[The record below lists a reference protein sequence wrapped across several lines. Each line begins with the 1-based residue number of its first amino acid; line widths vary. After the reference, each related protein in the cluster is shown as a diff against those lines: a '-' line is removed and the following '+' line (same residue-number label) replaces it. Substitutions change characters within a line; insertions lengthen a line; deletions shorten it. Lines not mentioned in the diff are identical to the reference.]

1 MIDSIMGT
9 INPPWSTAVAKKK
22 LETLN
27 DFDLY
32 WIEEPVH
39 PSNIDG
45 MHELNLLFPIAGGEA
60 LSGIAEF
67 DHYLEKNCVSYIQPD
82 VSHSGGLDVC
92 MKVAEKWPRTAAHV
106 WGSGV
111 AVLANLHFALE
122 SKIHILEIPMMT
134 LAITEEIIREN
145 IEVINGKIKPPIMP
159 GIGIEITEEI
169 KEKYK
174 LKSDSNYRI

>member
-1 MIDSIMGT
+1 MLGDEKPLMIDSIMGT

-32 WIEEPVH
+32 WIEPVH

-106 WGSGV
+106 WGRSSS
-111 AVLANLHFALE
+111 LANLHLRLHQKF
-122 SKIHILEIPMMT
+122 T
-134 LAITEEIIREN
+134 F
-145 IEVINGKIKPPIMP
+145 
-159 GIGIEITEEI
+159 
-169 KEKYK
+169 
-174 LKSDSNYRI
+174 

>member
-1 MIDSIMGT
+1 M
-9 INPPWSTAVAKKK
+9 
-22 LETLN
+22 
-27 DFDLY
+27 Y

-111 AVLANLHFALE
+111 AVLANLHFALA
-122 SKIHILEIPMMT
+122 SKIHILEISMMT
-134 LAITEEIIREN
+134 
-145 IEVINGKIKPPIMP
+145 
-159 GIGIEITEEI
+159 
-169 KEKYK
+169 
-174 LKSDSNYRI
+174 